1 MLDNLLNTS
10 GMSRRSLMIGGG
22 LGLAALPALAPSA
35 ADAAFV
41 NVSEPSFDSPAA
53 MLDLYIKMSGDTS
66 GKNYGGWYSGHAF
79 AVRPGE
85 MITPLFGFT
94 GFGLG
99 SDRRQ
104 PDGNFHHLWK
114 EIGFY
119 TDLKTGEVLE
129 TWKNPLN
136 GETCDVM
143 PIHNRSVNLTFAQH
157 LPDPAP
163 MKKVGV
169 QLMDGNFAKA
179 DDPTR
184 PYGVPYA
191 VIGDQISVFS
201 DSVGQVPNQLDPAIW
216 KRESTGGK
224 ISVGEFFMLT
234 GSLRQALDPAV
245 TRVDATGSWTRV
257 GPYLPWMLM
266 GPSEGHLLYRSATRK
281 ISGPEALPKD
291 LVAYTHSRYPTF
303 LEFPDDW
310 STPIESSWEV
320 FKREYKPRA

>member
-1 MLDNLLNTS
+1 MLDNLFGPS
-10 GMSRRSLMIGGG
+10 GPSRRSLMIAGGVG
-22 LGLAALPALAPSA
+22 LALPALAPSMA
-35 ADAAFV
+35 EAAFV
-41 NVSEPSFDSPAA
+41 DIKEPRFDSAA
-53 MLDLYIKMSGDTS
+53 EMLNLYVKMSGDTS

-99 SDRRQ
+99 SDRPQ
-104 PDGNFHHLWK
+104 ADGSFHHLWK
-114 EIGFY
+114 EVGYY

-129 TWKNPLN
+129 TWRNPLN
-136 GETCDVM
+136 GADCDVM
-143 PIHNRSVNLTFAQH
+143 PIHNRSVNLTLAQS
-157 LPDPAP
+157 LPDPAGLE
-163 MKKVGV
+163 KVGV
-169 QLMDGNFAKA
+169 KLMNGNFAKA
-179 DDPTR
+179 DDEAR

-201 DSVGQVPNQLDPAIW
+201 DSVGQIPNKLDPAVW

-245 TRVDATGSWTRV
+245 TRVDATGAWTRV

-266 GPSEGHLLYRSATRK
+266 GSSDGHLLYRSATRK

-291 LVAYTHSRYPTF
+291 LVAYTHGRYPAF

-310 STPIESSWEV
+310 TTPIESSWEV
-320 FKREYKPRA
+320 FMRENKPRA

>member
-1 MLDNLLNTS
+1 MLDNLFNPS
-10 GMSRRSLMIGGG
+10 GMSRRNLMIGAG
-22 LGLAALPALAPSA
+22 LGLAALPALAPSP

-41 NVSEPSFDSPAA
+41 NVSEPKFDTAAA

-66 GKNYGGWYSGHAF
+66 GRNYGGWYSGHAF

-119 TDLKTGEVLE
+119 TDLKTGAVLE

-143 PIHNRSVNLTFAQH
+143 PIHNRSVNLTFAQT

-179 DDPTR
+179 DDPAR

-191 VIGDQISVFS
+191 IIGDQISVFS

-291 LVAYTHSRYPTF
+291 LVAYTHSRYPAF

-310 STPIESSWEV
+310 ATPIESSWEV
-320 FKREYKPRA
+320 FKRENKPRA